1 MDEKSLKTL
10 LESTGMKVAYH
21 SFTAPPPPPYLL
33 YLFDN
38 SDNLG
43 ADNKVYHKDNSWNI
57 ELYTKKKDPA
67 AEAKV
72 EAVLDAAEIYWEKT
86 ETYLQSEG
94 LFEVL
99 YEI

>member
-1 MDEKSLKTL
+1 MTEGELKTL
-10 LESTGMKVAYH
+10 LESTGMPVAYREYK
-21 SFTAPPPPPYLL
+21 STMVTPCLI

-43 ADNKVYHKDNSWNI
+43 ADNRVYHKDNSWNI